1 MSPNQENNTHGNK
14 SATEPV
20 VNLGRCFQDYREIS
34 DFFDLGWDILIS
46 KASTSA
52 PETAK
57 IRPADCNIGM
67 YAMGV
72 GGGNLR
78 DIKPMIIANNTNDPI
93 TTMATA
99 FFTISTFR
107 AKVTLIQNWKNL
119 YFMCPST

>member
-1 MSPNQENNTHGNK
+1 VPDVS
-14 SATEPV
+14 
-20 VNLGRCFQDYREIS
+20 LGRCFRGCRQISDLFNLVREI
-34 DFFDLGWDILIS
+34 LS
-46 KASTSA
+46 KTNTSA
-52 PETAK
+52 PETAM

-78 DIKPMIIANNTNDPI
+78 DIRPRIITNNTNDPI

-107 AKVTLIQNWKNL
+107 AKVTLIQN
-119 YFMCPST
+119 

>member
-1 MSPNQENNTHGNK
+1 MPD
-14 SATEPV
+14 
-20 VNLGRCFQDYREIS
+20 VNLGRCFRTYRQIS
-34 DFFDLGWDILIS
+34 DFFNLVWDILS
-46 KASTSA
+46 KTNTSA
-52 PETAK
+52 PETAM

-78 DIKPMIIANNTNDPI
+78 DIRPRIIANNTNEPI

-107 AKVTLIQNWKNL
+107 AKVTLIQN
-119 YFMCPST
+119 

>member
-1 MSPNQENNTHGNK
+1 M
-14 SATEPV
+14 
-20 VNLGRCFQDYREIS
+20 
-34 DFFDLGWDILIS
+34 
-46 KASTSA
+46 
-52 PETAK
+52 

-78 DIKPMIIANNTNDPI
+78 DIRPRIITNNTNDPI

-107 AKVTLIQNWKNL
+107 ANVTLIQN
-119 YFMCPST
+119 

>member
-1 MSPNQENNTHGNK
+1 MCDKINQII
-14 SATEPV
+14 SVPDV
-20 VNLGRCFQDYREIS
+20 SLGRCFRGCCQIS
-34 DFFDLGWDILIS
+34 DFFDLGWDILS
-46 KASTSA
+46 KTNTSA

-57 IRPADCNIGM
+57 IRPADCNIGV

-78 DIKPMIIANNTNDPI
+78 DIRSRIIAYNTNDPI

-107 AKVTLIQNWKNL
+107 AKVTLIQN
-119 YFMCPST
+119 